1 MGASLSTI
9 HEIEGFYQEYR
20 KDTMERIKKTNDLI
34 KNELC
39 I

>member
-1 MGASLSTI
+1 MGASLPTI
-9 HEIEGFYQEYR
+9 HEIEGYYQEYR
-20 KDTMERIKKTNDLI
+20 KDTIKRIKETNDLI